1 MIEPSTAARPRFRPV
16 GITKGPG
23 ETAHEYTFVS
33 RDDEQVLKN
42 GEYVYYELDNFDE
55 MTHGHTY
62 PPDRVPQG
70 SLRVDDIIHE
80 RSQGSPPLRADDMTH
95 ELRADDMTDE
105 EPQGHPDRGADI
117 LSQWAGNVMHRQG
130 AFARRVLGR
139 IIKRVPLQLYPD
151 TFLAE
156 PEISPSQVAAMVG
169 YDSRTNELFEL
180 HVSIMGYY
188 EEATGSFINPW
199 IPPPSGKQIFLA
211 DDEMLARILSRKKR
225 GQPGSATIGSLLTR
239 APDAVPV
246 VLAVKDFVST
256 HLAII
261 ASTGAGKSYLASVIV
276 EELMQPHNKA
286 CVLIIDPHGEY
297 GTLDQLAN
305 HDEFSEQSDGRGSG
319 YRAQVK
325 IYKPDQVKVRIST
338 LNMGDMRHLLP
349 EMTEKQ
355 QYLLSRALRK
365 VNEKKGSPWSVVDL
379 KTAVKAVSKQKGD
392 EDSEGADD
400 SSTVHALTWRI
411 DQRFVDSFTFDDMQ
425 HLDLPEIFKPGQ
437 CTVVQLNDIDE
448 RDQQVVVATLL
459 RRLNKARM
467 ETERGKVH
475 AGEFY
480 LPYPVFVLLEEAHHF
495 APGGTEVVST
505 AILKQ
510 VLAEGR
516 KFGIGVGLISQ
527 RPGKL
532 DADVLSQ
539 CQTQCIMRI
548 VNEIDQKSVAAAIEG
563 VGRDLLDNL
572 PALSKGQVIV
582 AGAAVNTPVICRVR
596 PRITRHGGES
606 KDAPDM
612 WQKYFGPEA
621 QESRRRSEAPLNSNK
636 GFQLL
641 R

>member
-1 MIEPSTAARPRFRPV
+1 MIDSTRSSDPASRLARRPV

-23 ETAHEYTFVS
+23 ETTHEYTFVS
-33 RDDEQVLKN
+33 RDDQQVLKN
-42 GEYVYYELDNFDE
+42 GEYVYYELSDAEEAGQLDA
-55 MTHGHTY
+55 TG
-62 PPDRVPQG
+62 G
-70 SLRVDDIIHE
+70 
-80 RSQGSPPLRADDMTH
+80 RA
-95 ELRADDMTDE
+95 
-105 EPQGHPDRGADI
+105 P
-117 LSQWAGNVMHRQG
+117 V
-130 AFARRVLGR
+130 RRVLGR

-156 PEISPSQVAAMVG
+156 PEISPAQVAAMVG
-169 YDSRTNELFEL
+169 YDSHTNELFEL
-180 HVSIMGYY
+180 HVAIMGYY
-188 EEATGSFINPW
+188 ERATGSFINPW
-199 IPPPSGKQIFLA
+199 IPPQSGKQIFLA
-211 DDEMLARILSRKKR
+211 DNEMLSHILSRKQQ

-239 APDAVPV
+239 APDAVPI
-246 VLAVKDFVST
+246 VLSVKDLVST

-261 ASTGAGKSYLASVIV
+261 ASTGAGKSYLASVMI

-297 GTLDQLAN
+297 GTLDQIAN
-305 HDEFSEQSDGRGSG
+305 SSQFTEQGEGRPSG

-325 IYKPDQVKVRIST
+325 VYRPDQVKVRVST
-338 LNMGDMRHLLP
+338 LNMGDMRHLLS

-365 VNEKKGSPWSVVDL
+365 VNEVKRGTPWGTADL
-379 KTAVKAVSKQKGD
+379 KAAIKAVSRQKGD
-392 EDSEGADD
+392 EENEGADD
-400 SSTVHALTWRI
+400 SSTVHALTWRVE
-411 DQRFVDSFTFDDMQ
+411 QRFENSYTFDDIQ

-437 CTVVQLNDIDE
+437 CTVLQLNDIDE

-459 RRLNKARM
+459 RRLNQARM
-467 ETERGKVH
+467 DTERGKVH
-475 AGEFY
+475 SGEMY

-495 APGGTEVVST
+495 APSGTEVVST

-596 PRITRHGGES
+596 TRITKHGGES
-606 KDAPDM
+606 KDAPDI
-612 WQKYFGPEA
+612 WQKYFSPEA
-621 QESRRRSEAPLNSNK
+621 QESRRRTEAPLNGNK
-636 GFQLL
+636 GFNLM

>member
-1 MIEPSTAARPRFRPV
+1 MFDQNALRPVPFRKPV

-23 ETAHEYTFVS
+23 ETTHEYTFVS
-33 RDDEQVLKN
+33 RDNEQVLKN
-42 GEYVYYELDNFDE
+42 GEYVYYELID
-55 MTHGHTY
+55 
-62 PPDRVPQG
+62 PD
-70 SLRVDDIIHE
+70 LAA
-80 RSQGSPPLRADDMTH
+80 LN
-95 ELRADDMTDE
+95 
-105 EPQGHPDRGADI
+105 
-117 LSQWAGNVMHRQG
+117 GNAAPV
-130 AFARRVLGR
+130 RRVLGR
-139 IIKRVPLQLYPD
+139 VLKRVPLQLYPD
-151 TFLAE
+151 TFLGE
-156 PEISPSQVAAMVG
+156 PEISPTQVAAMVG
-169 YDSRTNELFEL
+169 YNALTNELFEL
-180 HVSIMGYY
+180 HVAIMGYY
-188 EEATGSFINPW
+188 NPATASFINPW
-199 IPPPSGKQIFLA
+199 IPPQSGKQIFLA
-211 DDEMLARILSRKKR
+211 DDQMLAEVLSRKQDK
-225 GQPGSATIGSLLTR
+225 QLGSATVGSLLTR
-239 APDAVPV
+239 PPGSVPI
-246 VLAVKDFVST
+246 VLSVKDLVST

-261 ASTGAGKSYLASVIV
+261 ASTGAGKSYLASVII

-297 GTLDQLAN
+297 STLDQIAN
-305 HDEFSEQSDGRGSG
+305 APQFEESGNGRGSA
-319 YRAQVK
+319 YQAYVRV
-325 IYKPDQVKVRIST
+325 YKPEEVKVRISS
-338 LNMGDMRHLLP
+338 LNMGDMRQLLP

-365 VNEKKGSPWSVVDL
+365 VHETKRGTPWSVADL
-379 KTAVKAVSKQKGD
+379 KQAIKAASRQKND

-400 SSTVHALTWRI
+400 SSTVHALTWRVE
-411 DQRFVDSFTFDDMQ
+411 QRFEHSFTFDDTQ

-437 CTVVQLNDIDE
+437 CTVLQLNEIDE

-459 RRLNKARM
+459 RRLNHARM
-467 ETERGKVH
+467 DTERGKVH
-475 AGEFY
+475 SGESY

-596 PRITRHGGES
+596 QRYTQHGGES

-612 WQKYFGPEA
+612 WQRYLSHDS
-621 QESRRRSEAPLNSNK
+621 QESRKRVEAPLNGNK
-636 GFQLL
+636 GFNLL

>member
-1 MIEPSTAARPRFRPV
+1 MIDPNNSTTSLTRPTRRPV

-23 ETAHEYTFVS
+23 ETTHEYTFVS

-42 GEYVYYELDNFDE
+42 GEYVYYELSIDDE
-55 MTHGHTY
+55 DITLAG
-62 PPDRVPQG
+62 PVGADLSGPSPIDRPT
-70 SLRVDDIIHE
+70 
-80 RSQGSPPLRADDMTH
+80 GSPRIT
-95 ELRADDMTDE
+95 
-105 EPQGHPDRGADI
+105 
-117 LSQWAGNVMHRQG
+117 
-130 AFARRVLGR
+130 RRVLGR

-156 PEISPSQVAAMVG
+156 PEIAPTQVAAMVG
-169 YDSRTNELFEL
+169 YDARANELFEL
-180 HVSIMGYY
+180 HVAIMGYY
-188 EEATGSFINPW
+188 DAPSASFINPW
-199 IPPPSGKQIFLA
+199 IPPQSGKQIFLA
-211 DDEMLARILSRKKR
+211 DDEMLANILSRKR
-225 GQPGSATIGSLLTR
+225 LREPGAATGGSLLTR
-239 APDAVPV
+239 KPDAVPI
-246 VLAVKDFVST
+246 VLSVKDVVST
-256 HLAII
+256 HMAII
-261 ASTGAGKSYLASVIV
+261 ASTGAGKSYLASVLI

-297 GTLDQLAN
+297 GTLDQIAN
-305 HDEFSEQSDGRGSG
+305 FPQFSAEAEGKRPAYS
-319 YRAQVK
+319 AQVRV
-325 IYKPDQVKVRIST
+325 YKPEQVKVRISS
-338 LNMGDMRHLLP
+338 LDMGDMRHLLP

-355 QYLLSRALRK
+355 QHLLSRALRK
-365 VNEKKGSPWSVVDL
+365 VRELKRSTPWGAEDL
-379 KTAVKAVSKQKGD
+379 KAAIRAVSKQKGD

-400 SSTVHALTWRI
+400 SSTVHALTWRVE
-411 DQRFVDSFTFDDMQ
+411 QRFVDNFTFDDIQ
-425 HLDLPEIFKPGQ
+425 HLDLPEIFQPGQ
-437 CTVVQLNDIDE
+437 CTVLPLNEIDE

-467 ETERGKVH
+467 DTERGKVH
-475 AGEFY
+475 SGEAY
-480 LPYPVFVLLEEAHHF
+480 LPYPVFVLIEEAHHF
-495 APGGTEVVST
+495 APGGAEVVST
-505 AILKQ
+505 SILKQ

-548 VNEIDQKSVAAAIEG
+548 VNEIDQKSVASAIEG

-596 PRITRHGGES
+596 TRFTKHGGES

-612 WQKYFGPEA
+612 WLQHFRPEA
-621 QESRRRSEAPLNSNK
+621 QESRRRHEAPLNGNRD
-636 GFQLL
+636 FNLL

>member
-1 MIEPSTAARPRFRPV
+1 MLEQTTPIRFKPV

-23 ETAHEYTFVS
+23 ENTHEYTFVS
-33 RDDEQVLKN
+33 RDDEQRLKN
-42 GEYVYYELDNFDE
+42 GEYVYYELD
-55 MTHGHTY
+55 
-62 PPDRVPQG
+62 VPN
-70 SLRVDDIIHE
+70 
-80 RSQGSPPLRADDMTH
+80 
-95 ELRADDMTDE
+95 ELTQTAT
-105 EPQGHPDRGADI
+105 
-117 LSQWAGNVMHRQG
+117 RQ
-130 AFARRVLGR
+130 RVLGR

-156 PEISPSQVAAMVG
+156 PEIPPDLVAALVG
-169 YDSRTNELFEL
+169 YDARSNDLFEL
-180 HVSIMGYY
+180 HVAIMGYFDP
-188 EEATGSFINPW
+188 ETGSFINPW
-199 IPPPSGKQIFLA
+199 IPPQSGRQIYLA
-211 DDEMLARILSRKKR
+211 DDEMLSTILSRRKR
-225 GQPGSATIGSLLTR
+225 AQHGSATIGSLLTR
-239 APDAVPV
+239 APEAVPV
-246 VLAVKDFVST
+246 VLSVKDVVST

-261 ASTGAGKSYLASVIV
+261 ASTGAGKSYLASVLI
-276 EELMQPHNKA
+276 EELMQPYNKA
-286 CVLIIDPHGEY
+286 CILIVDPHGEY
-297 GTLDQLAN
+297 STLDQIAN
-305 HDEFSEQSDGRGSG
+305 FPQFAEQGNGRSAG
-319 YRAQVK
+319 YQAQVRV
-325 IYKPDQVKVRIST
+325 YKPEQVKVRVSS
-338 LNMGDMRHLLP
+338 LNMGDMRHLLS

-355 QYLLSRALRK
+355 QYLLARALRK
-365 VNEKKGSPWSVVDL
+365 VQSDHHSTPWTTADL
-379 KTAVKAVSKQKGD
+379 KKAIKDVSKSKND
-392 EDSEGADD
+392 DDEGADD

-411 DQRFVDSFTFDDMQ
+411 EQRFEDSFTFDDYQ

-437 CTVVQLNDIDE
+437 CTVLQLNEVDE

-467 ETERGKVH
+467 DTERGKVH
-475 AGEFY
+475 SGEFY

-495 APGGTEVVST
+495 APGGIDVVST

-532 DADVLSQ
+532 NADVLSQ

-572 PALSKGQVIV
+572 PALSKGQVII

-596 PRITRHGGES
+596 SRITKHGGES

-612 WQKYFGPEA
+612 WQKYFTPEA
-621 QESRRRSEAPLNSNK
+621 QESRKRSEAPLNGNS
-636 GFQLL
+636 GFNLM